1 MLVEEIKPFI
11 DARYRTL
18 GGPSNT
24 GLGGSSLGGLLTA
37 YVGLKY
43 PTIFGRLAIS
53 SPAAYWDDELIVRY
67 VRSLPA
73 KTNQRVWLGIGTAE
87 PQVFLSST
95 RSLHEAL
102 IDRGWKD
109 GVDLGYMEAAGAEH
123 NPGAWSRRVD
133 RLLAFLFPS
142 TSNGKH
148 KLNATAQHSQIE
160 SAG

>member
-1 MLVEEIKPFI
+1 MSTPLPGRRVQIRAAKQISTAGLYGRMLVEEIKPFI

-73 KTNQRVWLGIGTAE
+73 KTNQRVWLGIG
-87 PQVFLSST
+87 
-95 RSLHEAL
+95 
-102 IDRGWKD
+102 
-109 GVDLGYMEAAGAEH
+109 
-123 NPGAWSRRVD
+123 
-133 RLLAFLFPS
+133 
-142 TSNGKH
+142 
-148 KLNATAQHSQIE
+148 
-160 SAG
+160 